1 MFFSPVGRI
10 LTDKIKA
17 AGLLIDG
24 VSIGVVAD
32 KTTWRVSWTGT
43 PTAPQEAQAQAIID
57 ALDIP
62 VEEAKATEEQGIA
75 RAEIIARGIGRVLVA
90 KGLATQAEIKAAI
103 KAEWVAS
110 Q

>member
-1 MFFSPVGRI
+1 MESHITGI
-10 LTDKIKA
+10 IHTKLKA
-17 AGLLIDG
+17 AGLP
-24 VSIGVVAD
+24 VIGMGFPSVTD
-32 KTTWRVSWTGT
+32 RTTWRIDWDGT
-43 PTAPQEAQAQAIID
+43 PTAGQLAQAQAIID

-103 KAEWVAS
+103 KAEWDS